1 MHIVIHT
8 DTDGDTTDVST
19 YCTDSCARTN
29 PDYAG
34 WYGAQEPGPD
44 DVCAACG
51 APIGEAARAPRAPR
65 RTYAPHDAMAALI
78 NHNVRAAYTAAR
90 ADQAVYH
97 AGIAWYREAR
107 IAIHRALCD
116 EIARSL
122 NHDEPILNVWQ
133 QYATEDHEDT
143 ARVRALFVHYERYNT
158 IPSDRQRRIMA
169 DILGRCSKAT
179 PWYRQRLALPRAAEL
194 AMIISTAHT
203 YALPIGPTLPE
214 RFRRLSLYPVTV
226 EALWRDMHARRNY
239 ELLPA
244 GSGKL
249 YQFSRALDG
258 DDSAIP
264 VDRHMAR
271 AAGARDVRATR
282 HVISV
287 YTEVIQQTVRD
298 LAAEYQ
304 STPATV
310 QAVVWEWTRAHP
322 IPTLAPM
329 ALVGMIRR

>member
-8 DTDGDTTDVST
+8 DADGDTTDVST
-19 YCTDSCARTN
+19 YCTDSCARTD

-34 WYGAQEPGPD
+34 WYGAQEPSPD

-51 APIGEAARAPRAPR
+51 APIGELAPAPRAPR
-65 RTYAPHDAMAALI
+65 RTYAPRDAMAALI
-78 NHNVRAAYTAAR
+78 AHNVRAAYTAAR

-107 IAIHRALCD
+107 IDIHQALCD
-116 EIARSL
+116 ALALARDNATPAL
-122 NHDEPILNVWQ
+122 TLWQ

-143 ARVRALFVHYERYNT
+143 ARVRALFVHYERYST

-169 DILGRCSKAT
+169 DILGRFSKAT
-179 PWYRQRLALPRAAEL
+179 PWYRQSMELRRAAEL
-194 AMIISTAHT
+194 ALIISTAHT
-203 YALPIGPTLPE
+203 YALPIGPTLPD
-214 RFRRLSLYPVTV
+214 RFRRLSLYPATV
-226 EALWRDMHARRNY
+226 EAVWTRLHASRNY

-244 GSGKL
+244 GSGKI

-298 LAAEYQ
+298 LAAEYR

-310 QAVVWEWTRAHP
+310 QAVVWEWTRATP